1 MIDPPTTARP
11 LRPRPTPSPFAP
23 SAVRPAS
30 VLPRLTLSKKV
41 FMAMATLLAL
51 LLLIFTTF
59 SIVGLQRGLGPYVAE
74 IEVRRMDWLAEALQ
88 KKYASDGSW
97 EPLRAD
103 RSAWI
108 RLQWGERALSGR
120 PFANERRLPHWYDRR
135 QPTDDNAEPEGPPP
149 FEPLFFRSHSP
160 DEGPRGGPDAI
171 YQRLGVTDGAGTHVA
186 GARVDPASAARLPLR
201 HLGHTVG
208 YLVLAPTQMLESQAD
223 RAFLGRQA
231 GFIALTG
238 LAGLALA
245 LALSWFVTRRWLQPI
260 DALSQGAQDIARGRL
275 DTRVAVRGN
284 DELAMLGQTFNSMAE
299 RLDTV
304 EASRRSWLAD
314 VAHELRTPLAAMRA
328 EIEALQDGVRRFDD
342 RTALRLHRQVMRLG
356 QLVDDLR
363 SSMHE
368 PQQPGSG
375 AAGAAFAPIYP
386 LALLAEAVE
395 MMRGRFTQ
403 RGLVLDSSRLG
414 APGVQPAVDGDA
426 PRLHQVFMNLLEN
439 SLGYTD
445 PGGSLHLS
453 AATEGSGAGARLH
466 IRFDDSAP
474 GPLAGDMPR
483 LFERLFRGE
492 ASRNRETGGSGLG
505 LSICRTLVEAHG
517 GTIDASPSPMAGLR
531 ILITL
536 PLSPDP

>member
-1 MIDPPTTARP
+1 MIDPPTPHR
-11 LRPRPTPSPFAP
+11 LLLPRPAPSASAP
-23 SAVRPAS
+23 SAVRHAS

-103 RSAWI
+103 RSAWM
-108 RLQWGERALSGR
+108 RLQWGEHALSG
-120 PFANERRLPHWYDRR
+120 PFASERRLPRWYDRR
-135 QPTDDNAEPEGPPP
+135 LPADEGAAAEGPPP
-149 FEPLFFRSHSP
+149 FEPLFFRSRSP

-171 YQRLGVTDGAGTHVA
+171 YQRLGVTDAAGTHVA

-201 HLGHTVG
+201 HLGHTIG
-208 YLVLAPTQMLESQAD
+208 YLVLAPTQVLESQAD
-223 RAFLGRQA
+223 RAFLARQA

-245 LALSWFVTRRWLQPI
+245 LALSWFV
-260 DALSQGAQDIARGRL
+260 ARG
-275 DTRVAVRGN
+275 
-284 DELAMLGQTFNSMAE
+284 
-299 RLDTV
+299 
-304 EASRRSWLAD
+304 WLAD

-328 EIEALQDGVRRFDD
+328 EIEALQDGVRQFDD

-363 SSMHE
+363 SSMRE
-368 PQQPGSG
+368 PEPHGPHAS
-375 AAGAAFAPIYP
+375 GAAFAPIYP

-395 MMRGRFTQ
+395 MMRGRFAQ
-403 RGLVLDSSRLG
+403 RGLVLDSSGLG
-414 APGVQPAVDGDA
+414 ALAVQPAVDGDA

-439 SLGYTD
+439 SLDYTD
-445 PGGSLHLS
+445 PGGSLRLG
-453 AATEGSGAGARLH
+453 AATEGSGAAARLL

-474 GPLAGDMPR
+474 GPLASEMPR
-483 LFERLFRGE
+483 LFDRLFRGE
-492 ASRNRETGGSGLG
+492 ASRSRETGGSGLG

-517 GTIDASPSPMAGLR
+517 GAIDASPSPLRGLR

-536 PLSPDP
+536 PLSAHP

>member
-1 MIDPPTTARP
+1 MIDPPTPHR
-11 LRPRPTPSPFAP
+11 LLLPRPAPSASAP
-23 SAVRPAS
+23 SAVRHAS

-103 RSAWI
+103 RSAWM
-108 RLQWGERALSGR
+108 RLQWGEHALSG
-120 PFANERRLPHWYDRR
+120 PFASERRLPRWYDRR
-135 QPTDDNAEPEGPPP
+135 LPADEGAAAEGPPP
-149 FEPLFFRSHSP
+149 FEPLFFRSRSP

-171 YQRLGVTDGAGTHVA
+171 YQRLGVTDAAGTHVA

-201 HLGHTVG
+201 HLGHTIG
-208 YLVLAPTQMLESQAD
+208 YLVLAPTQVLESQAD
-223 RAFLGRQA
+223 RAFLARQA

-245 LALSWFVTRRWLQPI
+245 LALSWFVARRWLRPI

-304 EASRRSWLAD
+304 ETSRRGWLAD

-328 EIEALQDGVRRFDD
+328 EIEALQDGVRQFDD

-363 SSMHE
+363 SSMRE
-368 PQQPGSG
+368 PEPHGPHAS
-375 AAGAAFAPIYP
+375 GAAFAPIYP

-395 MMRGRFTQ
+395 MMRGRFAQ
-403 RGLVLDSSRLG
+403 RGLLLDRSELD
-414 APGVQPAVDGDA
+414 ALVVQPAVDGDA

-445 PGGSLHLS
+445 PGGSLRLS
-453 AATEGSGAGARLH
+453 AAIEGSGAAARLL

-474 GPLAGDMPR
+474 GPLASEMPR
-483 LFERLFRGE
+483 LFDRLFRGE
-492 ASRNRETGGSGLG
+492 ASRSRETGGSGLG

-517 GTIDASPSPMAGLR
+517 GAIDASPSPLGGLR

-536 PLSPDP
+536 PLSAHP